1 MPNRPYLQFITQAE
15 RIWGDIPHRER
26 LVLNAVLKHSASRSE
41 LLRVMDLI
49 NLSAIGSPATI
60 HGAIKRLE
68 VGHYLKLAAITGDQR
83 IKVISLTSKSQALF
97 KRLDRLV
104 LNSITSK

>member
-1 MPNRPYLQFITQAE
+1 M
-15 RIWGDIPHRER
+15 
-26 LVLNAVLKHSASRSE
+26 
-41 LLRVMDLI
+41 
-49 NLSAIGSPATI
+49 GSPASI

-68 VGHYLKLAAITGDQR
+68 VGHYLKLAAISGDQR

-104 LNSITSK
+104 LNTITSK